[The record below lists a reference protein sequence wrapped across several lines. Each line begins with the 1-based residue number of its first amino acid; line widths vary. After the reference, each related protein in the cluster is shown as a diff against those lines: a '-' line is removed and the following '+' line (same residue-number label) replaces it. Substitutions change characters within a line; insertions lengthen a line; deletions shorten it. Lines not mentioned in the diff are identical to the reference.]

1 MPDSDAGQ
9 VQGVNLGLIGAR
21 ASGKSTI
28 GPLLAQRLG
37 MEFID
42 TDERTLDR
50 FQETTVQDAWRIH
63 GEAAWRGVELEVA
76 LELLAGEGQVL
87 AMGGGMPI
95 IAGVGE
101 AMQQA
106 QEAGRLV
113 VIYLD
118 APGELLA
125 SRLSGLE
132 GDRPSLTG
140 KGVIEEIGGVLADR
154 DPVYRA
160 LCDMAI
166 QALDEPAEST
176 VDRLVAALD

>member
-21 ASGKSTI
+21 GSGKSTI

-42 TDERTLDR
+42 ADASVLDR
-50 FQETTVQDAWRIH
+50 FQESTVQEAWRVH
-63 GEAAWRGVELEVA
+63 GEAAWRSMELEVA
-76 LELLAGEGQVL
+76 LELLEGEGQVL

-95 IAGVGE
+95 IPGVGD
-101 AMQQA
+101 AMQEA

-118 APGELLA
+118 ASEELLA

-140 KGVIEEIGGVLADR
+140 EGVIEEIGAVLADR